1 MTSRQLFWWRW
12 LVLTTASLMLF
23 GLLLVLLPRV
33 AEQLFSLLVYASAS
47 RVQAFGPEAGAYIR
61 LVTAVLGCVLFG
73 WGVLFLSL
81 ALGPVRKG
89 SRDAWSA
96 FAVSLLA
103 WFIPDTAYSLL
114 SGFWQNAVLN
124 LGFALLFAMP
134 LGALRPFV
142 IKTSD

>member
-1 MTSRQLFWWRW
+1 MTSIQLFWWRW
-12 LVLTTASLMLF
+12 LVLTTAGLMVF
-23 GLLLVLLPRV
+23 GLVLVLMPSV
-33 AEQLFSLLVYASAS
+33 AEQMFSLLVYASAS
-47 RVQAFGPEAGAYIR
+47 HVQAFGPEAVAYIR

-73 WGVLFLSL
+73 WGILFMYL

-89 SRDAWSA
+89 SKTAWSA

-103 WFIPDTAYSLL
+103 WFVPDTTYSLL

-134 LGALRPFV
+134 LLALRSFV
-142 IKTSD
+142 AKTPS